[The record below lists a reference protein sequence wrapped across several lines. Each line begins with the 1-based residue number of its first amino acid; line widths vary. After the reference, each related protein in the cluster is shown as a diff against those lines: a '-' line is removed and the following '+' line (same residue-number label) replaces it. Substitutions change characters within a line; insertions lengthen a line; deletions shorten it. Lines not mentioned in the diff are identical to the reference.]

1 MTSSAPVLLVTGA
14 SRGIGRGIAVHAAGE
29 GCSVAVNY
37 LANEDA
43 AVETVR
49 LCEAAKKHDGQLF
62 VAVQGDVA
70 TELGRASIM
79 ERTLRSF
86 GRIDGLVN
94 NAGMAPRVRR
104 DIMETTVES
113 FNEVLAANLGGP
125 FFLTQAVAKH
135 WLQAD
140 APSLLPAGYLVVN
153 ISSISA
159 HTASLHRPE
168 YCIAKAGLAMHTQ
181 LWALRMAAHGVS
193 VLELRPGI
201 METDMTTNVRDK
213 YQPLIDG
220 GLVPQR
226 RWGSPDDVG
235 KAVASILRGNFPFS
249 TGAVIDVDGGFHL
262 RAL

>member
-1 MTSSAPVLLVTGA
+1 MSSTPVILITGA
-14 SRGIGRGIAVHAAGE
+14 SRGIGRGIALRAAGE

-37 LANEDA
+37 LANEEA
-43 AVETVR
+43 ASETLR
-49 LCEAAKKHDGQLF
+49 LCEAAKVRDEQIF
-62 VAVQGDVA
+62 EAVQGDVA
-70 TELGRASIM
+70 TEEGRASIV
-79 ERTLRSF
+79 EQTLRSF
-86 GRIDGLVN
+86 GRIDALIN
-94 NAGMAPRVRR
+94 NAGMAPRARC
-104 DIMETTVES
+104 DITETTVDS

-159 HTASLHRPE
+159 HTASLNRAE

-201 METDMTTNVRDK
+201 METDMTTNVREK

-235 KAVASILRGNFPFS
+235 KAVAAILRGDFPFS
-249 TGAVIDVDGGFHL
+249 TGTVIDVDGGFHV